1 MIDSTDS
8 WDRIA
13 QLVKQIPDARTK
25 AERTVIAKGL
35 LDHFT
40 YLQGEYNHAI
50 DTNLGDDEYFD
61 ITGEEH
67 F

>member
-1 MIDSTDS
+1 MVDTTDS
-8 WDRIA
+8 WDRVA
-13 QLVKQIPDARTK
+13 QLVKQIPGARTK

-50 DTNLGDDEYFD
+50 DCNFANDEFD
-61 ITGEEH
+61 ITGDEH